1 MNSAY
6 HMVWVEINQRTGLFI
21 IIHGF
26 LSFQEIIVCYHVGG
40 IYMLATEGN
49 MEIHQFN
56 LALVTNM

>member
-40 IYMLATEGN
+40 IYMLATE
-49 MEIHQFN
+49 
-56 LALVTNM
+56 